1 MQCQASLDCWRMEG
15 GKIVEAQGS
24 PCKGALNR
32 SCKGALNRSLIGN
45 PSREHELAVEL
56 RDSIS
61 VGLHPLGK
69 FCGDSCC
76 CMFS

>member
-45 PSREHELAVEL
+45 PS
-56 RDSIS
+56 SS
-61 VGLHPLGK
+61 M
-69 FCGDSCC
+69 S
-76 CMFS
+76 